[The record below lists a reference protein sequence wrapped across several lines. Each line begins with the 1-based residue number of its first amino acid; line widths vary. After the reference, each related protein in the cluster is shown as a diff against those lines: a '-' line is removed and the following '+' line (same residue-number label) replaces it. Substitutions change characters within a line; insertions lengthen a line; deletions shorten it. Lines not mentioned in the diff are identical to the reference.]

1 MTTKELLES
10 YLEMEKNRMFYSAAD
25 YHMNRGK
32 PGREDEFKEAQER
45 ATLLEELLEVIK

>member
-10 YLEMEKNRMFYSAAD
+10 YLEREKNHMFYCSAD

-32 PGREDEFKEAQER
+32 PGREDEFKETQER
-45 ATLLEELLEVIK
+45 ATLLEELLASL